1 MTYDEWVQAQNISP
15 SSPEAYYAELAWN
28 EAFQTALFF
37 VHAGAKVEKDV
48 VGLAVLLDEEFTHL
62 NTGFRG
68 AD

>member
-1 MTYDEWVQAQNISP
+1 MTYNEWEQEQNISP

-28 EAFQTALFF
+28 AAFQLALSF

-48 VGLAVLLDEEFTHL
+48 IGLAVLLDEEFTHL
-62 NTGFRG
+62 DTGLRG